1 MKQFL
6 PPEIEAY
13 AHDHT
18 RARPPLFDE
27 LRDYTQAKVPFP
39 QMQVGRVEGTL
50 LKLLASLLGARRIL
64 ELGTYTGYSALC
76 MAEAV
81 PDDGEVITCD
91 RSEEFTAV
99 ARSFWERSPHGHKI
113 RLLLGDALDSIRS
126 LDDRP
131 LDMAFVDADKTRYPT
146 YYEEIVPRLRPGGL
160 LVVDNV
166 LWNGDVLDPKDD
178 DARAIATVNERANV
192 DPRVENLMLAVRDG
206 VLLVRKL

>member
-1 MKQFL
+1 MRQFL
-6 PPEIEAY
+6 PPDIEAY

-18 RARPPLFDE
+18 RARPALFDE
-27 LRDYTQAKVPFP
+27 LRDYTHANVAYP

-50 LKLLASLLGARRIL
+50 LKMLASLLGARRVL

-76 MAEAV
+76 LAEAL
-81 PDDGEVITCD
+81 PDDGVVITCD
-91 RSEEFTAV
+91 RSVEFTDV
-99 ARSFWERSPHGHKI
+99 ARAFWQKSPHGRKI
-113 RLLLGDALDSIRS
+113 DLRLGDALDTLRA

-160 LVVDNV
+160 LVIDNV
-166 LWNGDVLDPKDD
+166 LWNGDVLDPRDD
-178 DARAIATVNERANV
+178 DARAIAAVNDRAQA
-192 DPRVENLMLAVRDG
+192 DARVENVMLAVRDG